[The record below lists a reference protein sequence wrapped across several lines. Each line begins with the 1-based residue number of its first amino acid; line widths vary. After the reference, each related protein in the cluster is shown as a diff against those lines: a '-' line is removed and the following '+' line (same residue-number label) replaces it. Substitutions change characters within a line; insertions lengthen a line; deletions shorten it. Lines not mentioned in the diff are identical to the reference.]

1 MKGKS
6 VWSTILKV
14 VIAVATAIA
23 GVVGI
28 SSCIGGWG
36 WLIWLL
42 STVPPQRR
50 TGTLPNRIWRC
61 ATAGVEWNG
70 PGYHFYIRKNGDI
83 KTTRP
88 IEKIGAHARGHN
100 AQSIGICYEG
110 GISERGRLAD
120 TRTVWQKH
128 SLRVLVRALLV
139 DYPGCKVCG
148 HRDLS
153 PDLNGN
159 GEIEPEEWVKQCPCF
174 DVSKEKYSK

>member
-1 MKGKS
+1 MR
-6 VWSTILKV
+6 VINLIV
-14 VIAVATAIA
+14 VHCSATKADRDFTEQDLE
-23 GVVGI
+23 V
-28 SSCIGGWG
+28 CH
-36 WLIWLL
+36 
-42 STVPPQRR
+42 RR
-50 TGTLPNRIWRC
+50 RGM
-61 ATAGVEWNG
+61 NG

-88 IEKIGAHARGHN
+88 IEKIG
-100 AQSIGICYEG
+100 
-110 GISERGRLAD
+110 ERGRLAD

-128 SLRVLVRALLV
+128 SLRVLVRTLLV